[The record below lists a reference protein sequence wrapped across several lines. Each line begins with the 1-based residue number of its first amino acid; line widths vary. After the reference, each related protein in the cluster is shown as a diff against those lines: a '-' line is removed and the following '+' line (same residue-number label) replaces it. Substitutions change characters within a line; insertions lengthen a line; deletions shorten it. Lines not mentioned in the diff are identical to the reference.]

1 LPNRQTPTSS
11 TGQFIAMETKLLL
24 TACLSAGAL
33 WVVASAARGAMPPLL
48 PPPDPQQSILQLS
61 ATDQWLTAFNRI
73 ETQSGH
79 SGNDKL
85 TAIKSLVQQ
94 ARTSGDQRLLGQ
106 ALHALDQL
114 EQSDTEVQLQRA
126 DIEQALHRF
135 DAALEELRQVVRR
148 EPDNVNAWMMQ
159 AAALNV
165 QGDYRAALFACR
177 QVLTR
182 VSPLLSA
189 SCSSSVLARQGQAQ
203 RAYDLLEQLYLQT
216 APAATD
222 HEILHQAEISLAE
235 IAEQLGDPRAAQWWQ
250 RAQVSAPQD
259 LYTRIGAARNALRR
273 GDYAEVIR
281 LSENS
286 ENIDAL
292 LVLRAQALEHQD
304 AAEAAPLRAL
314 LADRVALAQ
323 ARGDTLHARDQATI
337 LLDLMH
343 QPEDALRLAQMNWTN
358 QREPE
363 DTLLLLRAAQA
374 AGRADVFDDTWQW
387 LRRWN
392 QTHALYP
399 VAMREVAP

>member
-1 LPNRQTPTSS
+1 
-11 TGQFIAMETKLLL
+11 MK
-24 TACLSAGAL
+24 
-33 WVVASAARGAMPPLL
+33 
-48 PPPDPQQSILQLS
+48 LS
-61 ATDQWLTAFNRI
+61 ATDQWLTAFNRV
-73 ETQSGH
+73 ETQNS
-79 SGNDKL
+79 NVRKDKL
-85 TAIKSLVQQ
+85 TAIKSLLRQ
-94 ARTSGDQRLLGQ
+94 ARISGDQRLLGQ
-106 ALHALDQL
+106 ALHSLDLL
-114 EQSDTEVQLQRA
+114 EQSDTEVQLLRA

-135 DAALEELRQVVRR
+135 DAALGELRQVVRR
-148 EPDNVNAWMMQ
+148 DPDNVDAWLMQ
-159 AAALNV
+159 AAVLNV
-165 QGDYRAALFACR
+165 QGDYRAALAACR

-182 VSPLLSA
+182 VPPLLSA
-189 SCSSSVLARQGQAQ
+189 GCSSSVQARQGQAQ
-203 RAYDLLEQLYLQT
+203 RAYDLLEQLYQQT
-216 APAATD
+216 APAVTVL
-222 HEILHQAEISLAE
+222 EILHQAELSLAE

-250 RAQVSAPQD
+250 RALVSAPQN

-292 LVLRAQALEHQD
+292 LVLRVQALEFVN
-304 AAEAAPLRAL
+304 ATEAVALRTL
-314 LADRVALAQ
+314 LADRVAQAQ

-343 QPEDALRLAQMNWTN
+343 QPEDALRLAQVNWIK

-374 AGRADVFDDTWQW
+374 ARRADVFEGTWQW

-399 VAMREVAP
+399 VAMLEPAR